1 MTGERRFFFADG
13 PTAAGAPT
21 DRHSARADPE
31 LAGLVNDVIDGSI
44 DAGRAAALEA
54 RLVADPAARRYFLD
68 AMLVHSQLAAAL
80 SAASPTVLVDLMGC
94 EAPPQPVG
102 RSGRFAAAAALVAA
116 MLAAAAVLGGPAVL
130 RVPGRIGSALWATPL
145 ATVADA
151 RLVLVGEG
159 QRPLEPGDTLAEGR
173 VSFEGGAVEVLLRN
187 GVMLVLEGPVDLLLQ
202 SEMKAFVQSG
212 KVLVRMPSGMSGFR
226 LETPSASLLDLGT
239 EFAVHVG
246 ATGATDVQVYDGEV
260 IATGRNPSVR
270 AGFPR
275 KLLIGDACRFSA
287 DAAEAVAGIPFTD
300 ERFIRSARSE
310 PGKERYFADPIHAAH
325 DAGTPR
331 TESIRVTRPAAA
343 VAIDGRL
350 DDWPAAPGFRRQRDD
365 ASADDSVAGWMMHD
379 AERLYIAAHI
389 RDPAP
394 MRNVFDPALGAA
406 EAWRGGGLHVRLS
419 TDRAMGWPADA
430 DGPDYFTQHRIAPDA
445 EQVERSSN
453 PRLAH
458 LLMWYHAASRAPCLA
473 VAYGMHVGDQTV
485 NPSGFEGAFVM
496 DRDGRGYVLEYSIPW
511 RVLHA
516 EANPPRPGDTLPVSW
531 QAYWSDTS
539 GRLWRDQVIEVRNLQ
554 EPARIFTFERAAV
567 WGRAEYE

>member
-1 MTGERRFFFADG
+1 MTFEHRFFSADG
-13 PTAAGAPT
+13 PSAGGTPPE
-21 DRHSARADPE
+21 RRSARPDPE
-31 LAGLVNDVIDGSI
+31 LAGLVNEAIDGSL
-44 DAGRAAALEA
+44 DGGRLAALEA
-54 RLVADPAARRYFLD
+54 RLAADPAARRYFLD
-68 AMLVHSQLAAAL
+68 AMLVHSHLAATIP
-80 SAASPTVLVDLMGC
+80 AANPTVLVDLMGC
-94 EAPPQPVG
+94 EGPPQPAG
-102 RSGRFAAAAALVAA
+102 RSGRFAAAAALAAA

-130 RVPGRIGSALWATPL
+130 RGAGRVGSALWATPL

-151 RLVLVGEG
+151 RLVLVDEG
-159 QRPLEPGDTLAEGR
+159 QRALQPGDALAEGR
-173 VSFEGGAVEVLLRN
+173 VSIAGGAVELRLRN
-187 GVMLVLEGPVDLLLQ
+187 GVMLVLEGPVALILQ

-212 KVLVRMPSGMSGFR
+212 KVLVRMPRGMSGFR

-246 ATGATDVQVYDGEV
+246 ARGATDVQVYDGEV
-260 IATGRNPSVR
+260 IATGRDPAGR

-275 KLLIGDACRFSA
+275 KLLVGDACRFSA
-287 DAAEAVAGIPFTD
+287 DAAEAVAGIPFAD

-310 PGKERYFADPIHAAH
+310 PGKERYFADPVHAAH

-331 TESIRVTRPAAA
+331 SESILVTRPAAA

-350 DDWPAAPGFRRQRDD
+350 DDWPAAPGFRRRRDD
-365 ASADDSVAGWMMHD
+365 ASAADSIAGWMMHD
-379 AERLYIAAHI
+379 AEHLYIAAHV

-394 MRNVFDPALGAA
+394 MRNAFDPAVEAA

-430 DGPDYFTQHRIAPDA
+430 DGPAYFEIHRIVPDA

-458 LLMWYHAASRAPCLA
+458 LLMWYHAASRTPCLA
-473 VAYGMHVGDQTV
+473 VAYGMNVGDQTV
-485 NPSGFEGAFVM
+485 SPAGFEGAFAM
-496 DRDGRGYVLEYSIPW
+496 DRDGQGYVLEYSIPW

-516 EANPPRPGDTLPVSW
+516 EADPPRPGDTLPVSW
-531 QAYWSDTS
+531 QAYWSDAS
-539 GRLWRDQVIEVRNLQ
+539 GRLWRDQVIEVRNLR
-554 EPARIFTFERAAV
+554 EPPRILTFERAAV